1 MVPLRQPVGFGTA
14 IGTRPRTVRVLFTGR
29 VGAMTRFIMRCCR
42 ICRNSRIAP
51 SCQFVR
57 FDAMRGRE
65 VDPPPKHHKC
75 SPCGAP
81 ENAQTIHINVFKN
94 IGAYTASPRR
104 ALPTYLVFLR
114 QFSVPKSSLFS
125 GHGTAPRF
133 WAQIRAQILGAE
145 SRLDSRQSIASS
157 GQFKFTSSLLIYIQ
171 LVIFAW
177 KLGALLC
184 PESGRVFMPRIWA
197 HFYAQNLGTVPCP
210 ENGLEFGTENWRRKT

>member
-51 SCQFVR
+51 SFQFVR

-81 ENAQTIHINVFKN
+81 DQVQPVHIKYSKTAAHAQLPHAARYQLIRFFC
-94 IGAYTASPRR
+94 ASFRYQTQARFLGTEPR
-104 ALPTYLVFLR
+104 PD
-114 QFSVPKSSLFS
+114 S
-125 GHGTAPRF
+125 GHRSVPRF
-133 WAQIRAQILGAE
+133 WARNRAWIPGKASLPAVGPSLPIR
-145 SRLDSRQSIASS
+145 
-157 GQFKFTSSLLIYIQ
+157 Y
-171 LVIFAW
+171 
-177 KLGALLC
+177 
-184 PESGRVFMPRIWA
+184 
-197 HFYAQNLGTVPCP
+197 
-210 ENGLEFGTENWRRKT
+210 